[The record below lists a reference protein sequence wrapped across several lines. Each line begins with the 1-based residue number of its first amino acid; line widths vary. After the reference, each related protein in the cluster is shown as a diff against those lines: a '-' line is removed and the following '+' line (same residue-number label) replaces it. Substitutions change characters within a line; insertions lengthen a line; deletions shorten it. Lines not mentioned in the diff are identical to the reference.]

1 MFDIWFWFISGGS
14 DCILEMQKK
23 ANCRILRLE
32 IWLICAAF

>member
-23 ANCRILRLE
+23 AL
-32 IWLICAAF
+32 LIVGS